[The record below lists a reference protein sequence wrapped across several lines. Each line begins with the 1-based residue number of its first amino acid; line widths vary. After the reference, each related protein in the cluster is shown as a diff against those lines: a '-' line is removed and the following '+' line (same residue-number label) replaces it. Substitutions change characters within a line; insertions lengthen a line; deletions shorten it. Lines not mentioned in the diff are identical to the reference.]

1 MFQTTAKPA
10 KRFYLLFARTGTNI
24 IATTDMIEKHRK
36 ELEKLPDEIK
46 HEINKCLEIYKE
58 LERYDSGDMDISTL
72 EKTLGNI
79 LDRYEI

>member
-1 MFQTTAKPA
+1 
-10 KRFYLLFARTGTNI
+10 
-24 IATTDMIEKHRK
+24 MIEKHRK